1 MTSKPLIK
9 HKNIL
14 VLYLENGK
22 NWVYSIDILMFSN
35 FYNLIAITINI
46 YILNAI
52 CKYAFGKKKET
63 SGAS

>member
-1 MTSKPLIK
+1 MISKPLIK
-9 HKNIL
+9 HTNKL